1 MSEEPSDLASASRAL
16 KDATTA
22 LTRALGQA
30 FADVGSQ
37 ASREIADE
45 LRDAAKELNN
55 VATMAGHGYRAS
67 QRSQKAERT
76 RTDLLAAA
84 ARVFAEQGYEGASVG
99 DIAKAAG
106 YTKGAVYAHF
116 SSKQEMLMALA
127 REMIAQDASAVA
139 SETDL
144 HEFFGVCP
152 QDEGNQPTLLGLEL
166 YLYAIRH
173 PESRE
178 DLAPILAQTQT
189 GVEALIHRARS
200 SEDADDDIIN
210 QEDKDIAFALV
221 ALHTYGSITAAL
233 SPGEDGHKETA
244 AMVARL
250 IDHLLTIRSL
260 YPVSMT
266 VLTRTR

>member
-1 MSEEPSDLASASRAL
+1 MSEEAADLASVSRAL

-30 FADVGSQ
+30 FVDVGSQ
-37 ASREIADE
+37 ATREIADE
-45 LRDAAKELNN
+45 LREAAKELNN
-55 VATMAGHGYRAS
+55 VANMTGHTYRAS
-67 QRSQKAERT
+67 QRSHKAERT
-76 RTDLLAAA
+76 RTELLAAA
-84 ARVFAEQGYEGASVG
+84 AKVFAEQGYEGASVG

-106 YTKGAVYAHF
+106 YTKGAVYANF

-139 SETDL
+139 SEIDL

-152 QDEGNQPTLLGLEL
+152 EDEGNQPTLLGLEL

-178 DLAPILAQTQT
+178 DLAPILAQTQD
-189 GVEALIHRARS
+189 GVDALIHRARS
-200 SEDADDDIIN
+200 DDESDVEVT

-233 SPGEDGHKETA
+233 SPSEDGHSDTS

-250 IDHLLTIRSL
+250 IERLLGR
-260 YPVSMT
+260 
-266 VLTRTR
+266 

>member
-1 MSEEPSDLASASRAL
+1 MSEEASDLASASRAL

-22 LTRALGQA
+22 LTRALGQT

-45 LRDAAKELNN
+45 LREAAKELNN

-84 ARVFAEQGYEGASVG
+84 AKVFAEQGYEGASVG

-127 REMIAQDASAVA
+127 REMIAQDESAVA

-152 QDEGNQPTLLGLEL
+152 QDEGSQSTLLGLEL

-189 GVEALIHRARS
+189 GVEALIHRARTG
-200 SEDADDDIIN
+200 EDAGVVT

-221 ALHTYGSITAAL
+221 ALHTYGSITAVL
-233 SPGEDGHKETA
+233 SPGPDGHSETT
-244 AMVARL
+244 AMVDRL

-260 YPVSMT
+260 YPLDIPVVPPT
-266 VLTRTR
+266 